1 MRICKVAA
9 FPHLRAPFMPELD
22 KTYTPADVESRWY
35 QRWLD
40 DKCFEADPARVS
52 ETRPA
57 YSIVIPPPNVT
68 GVLHMGH
75 VLNNTIQDIL
85 CRRARMLGKEV
96 LWLPG
101 TDHAGLATQN
111 VVEKTLKKQ
120 GVIKHRDDLGR
131 EKLIEKIWEW
141 KGTQG
146 DIIID
151 QLKKLGSSCDWSRQ
165 RFTFDPDYNA
175 CVMRVF
181 VDLYK
186 KGLIYRGKRMVN
198 WCPSSLT
205 ALSDEEVIMKE
216 QKGSMYHFR
225 VEVIDDDTRPQTARP
240 RAVDIT
246 EQEEQNAHH
255 EHTRTDPHT
264 GCRTFIHGNRFD
276 ERAGPY
282 LSAAN
287 RRTVGAAAACLA
299 QSQRTGADAPSGESR
314 WEEFRALL
322 ATGQFRELN
331 LIDLAQLGIRAFG
344 DEPLAA
350 ADESLK
356 QLKAG
361 AEAQPF
367 LDHARGVVYK
377 IFASDASGNAG
388 RKVTVSTSPTARP
401 YIEYEDSHPLEALEK
416 LALLHEIGGLPTEI
430 LGVTAQGDWV
440 LAQPEATPVTESEIG
455 AARAEAVALVGG
467 VQVNESGLEDIR
479 VVWHRGRAWIISDL
493 HLRNIMRDSEGK
505 ARIMD
510 ALIVPVPKS
519 LTARYESVRQAIREA
534 KEKAGILSSATH
546 AQEELSLF
554 PSADRKTWLTIATTR
569 PETIPGD
576 TAIAVNP
583 KDERYA
589 HLIGKHIRRPL
600 PLENQAAIPIVGDE
614 HVDFA
619 FGTGVLKVTPAH
631 DKADFEIGQ
640 RHKLEIIDVL
650 HPNGLLN
657 ELAGKDLAGL
667 DRFEGR
673 KKAVD
678 LLTEMGAM
686 IKAEP
691 HQNNVGYSERADVPI
706 EPRLSEQWFLKY
718 PSVKESQAVVA
729 SGEMKFHPDRWAK
742 VYDHWMTG
750 LQDWC
755 ISRQVWW
762 GHRIPVWHSMA
773 KDSDELRAFSE
784 FSNKTGLS
792 KSDSWTEHCL
802 SGVKG
807 EATLVTVYQNNDE
820 GETRIEAVTDSE
832 AEIEKLKSMGFT
844 QDPDVLDTW
853 FSSWLWPFATMGWP
867 EKTSTLKAFYPTT
880 DLVTGPD
887 IIFFWVARMIMAG
900 FEWMGELPFK
910 NVYFTGI
917 IRDKQGRKMSKSL
930 GNSPD
935 PLELI
940 ASYSADA
947 LRFGI
952 MRSAPLG
959 QDICFDDKNVELGR
973 NFCTK
978 LWNAAR
984 FRQMQGGEVET
995 EISAALLSSDDK
1007 WILLRLNTAIAE
1019 VSTALEEYRFSDA
1032 TATLYR
1038 FFWSEYCD
1046 WYIEASKAV
1055 LQGSDDKRKANTLAV
1070 IDFVLGHTLRLFHPF
1085 MPFITEELWHG
1096 MGFNTDLPE
1105 NQGGKSIMFAPWPKP
1120 LDEDELAHF
1129 GILPEDEKTANDK
1142 YEAVN
1147 LGRGLKSTFNINKR
1161 VRFVLKPSQE
1171 LPAHEVEVLRILLN
1185 AEPLDVDADFAATK
1199 GTPSAITPLGT
1210 IFLPLDGIID
1220 VEAERAR
1227 VGKELAKVESEL
1239 EKVIAKLADE
1249 NFTSKVPQKVL
1260 DEHQL
1265 RKTDW
1270 QEKLAKL
1277 REMMA
1282 ALG

>member
-1 MRICKVAA
+1 
-9 FPHLRAPFMPELD
+9 MPELD
-22 KTYTPADVESRWY
+22 KTYTPAEVEARWY

-52 ETRPA
+52 EKRPA

-68 GVLHMGH
+68 GILTLGH

-85 CRRARMLGKEV
+85 ARRARMLGKEV

-101 TDHAGLATQN
+101 TDHAGIATQN

-131 EKLIEKIWEW
+131 EGLVAKIWEW
-141 KGTQG
+141 KEKHGG
-146 DIIID
+146 IIIE
-151 QLKKLGSSCDWSRQ
+151 QLKKLGASCDWSRE
-165 RFTFDPDYNA
+165 RFTFDDDYNA

-205 ALSDEEVIMKE
+205 ALSDEEVVMKA
-216 QKGSMYHFR
+216 QNAIMYHFK
-225 VEVIDDDTRPQTARP
+225 VEV
-240 RAVDIT
+240 V
-246 EQEEQNAHH
+246 EE
-255 EHTRTDPHT
+255 P
-264 GCRTFIHGNRFD
+264 G
-276 ERAGPY
+276 
-282 LSAAN
+282 
-287 RRTVGAAAACLA
+287 
-299 QSQRTGADAPSGESR
+299 
-314 WEEFRALL
+314 
-322 ATGQFRELN
+322 
-331 LIDLAQLGIRAFG
+331 
-344 DEPLAA
+344 
-350 ADESLK
+350 
-356 QLKAG
+356 
-361 AEAQPF
+361 
-367 LDHARGVVYK
+367 
-377 IFASDASGNAG
+377 
-388 RKVTVSTSPTARP
+388 
-401 YIEYEDSHPLEALEK
+401 
-416 LALLHEIGGLPTEI
+416 
-430 LGVTAQGDWV
+430 
-440 LAQPEATPVTESEIG
+440 
-455 AARAEAVALVGG
+455 
-467 VQVNESGLEDIR
+467 
-479 VVWHRGRAWIISDL
+479 
-493 HLRNIMRDSEGK
+493 
-505 ARIMD
+505 
-510 ALIVPVPKS
+510 
-519 LTARYESVRQAIREA
+519 
-534 KEKAGILSSATH
+534 
-546 AQEELSLF
+546 
-554 PSADRKTWLTIATTR
+554 TWLTIATTR
-569 PETIPGD
+569 PEVIPGD
-576 TAIAVNP
+576 QAIAVNP

-589 HLIGKHIRRPL
+589 HLIGKHVRRPL
-600 PLENQAAIPIVGDE
+600 PVEDQALLPIIADE
-614 HVDFA
+614 HVDFT

-631 DKADFEIGQ
+631 DKADFEIAQ
-640 RHKLEIIDVL
+640 RHNLPAVDVM
-650 HPNGLLN
+650 HPNGVLN
-657 ELAGKDLAGL
+657 ELAGKDLAGME
-667 DRFEGR
+667 RFAAR
-673 KKAVD
+673 KRAAE
-678 LLTEMGAM
+678 LL
-686 IKAEP
+686 AEIGSLVKEEP
-691 HQNNVGYSERADVPI
+691 YQNNLGYSERADVPI
-706 EPRLSEQWFLKY
+706 ESRLSEQWFLKY

-729 SGEMKFHPDRWAK
+729 NGEMKFHPDRWAK

-762 GHRIPVWHSMA
+762 GHRIPVWSKKASHNEVL
-773 KDSDELRAFSE
+773 ELQKQTSSLRVDAEDNTTGFTISFS
-784 FSNKTGLS
+784 KI
-792 KSDSWTEHCL
+792 
-802 SGVKG
+802 
-807 EATLVTVYQNNDE
+807 E
-820 GETRIEAVTDSE
+820 GEESFTSVESVNEGGDYLVNVATTSE
-832 AEIEKLKSMGFT
+832 AEIKKLVELGFT

-984 FRQMQGGEVET
+984 FRQMQGGATET

-1046 WYIEASKAV
+1046 WYVEASKAV
-1055 LQGSDDKRKANTLAV
+1055 LQGSDEKRKANTLAV

-1096 MGFNTDLPE
+1096 MGFNADLPE
-1105 NQGGKSIMFAPWPKP
+1105 NQGGKSIMFAIWPKP
-1120 LDEDELAHF
+1120 LDADELAHF
-1129 GILPEDEKTANDK
+1129 GILPEDEQAANDK
-1142 YEAVN
+1142 YKAVE
-1147 LGRGLKSTFNINKR
+1147 LGRGLKSTFNINKK
-1161 VRFVLKPSQE
+1161 VRFVLKPASE
-1171 LPAHEVEVLRILLN
+1171 LPAHEIEVLRILLN
-1185 AEPLDVDADFAATK
+1185 AEPLEVDSAFQPKK
-1199 GTPSAITPLGT
+1199 GTPAALTPLGEL
-1210 IFLPLDGIID
+1210 FLPLDGLID
-1220 VEAERAR
+1220 VEAETAR
-1227 VGKELAKVESEL
+1227 VGKEVAKVESEL
-1239 EKVIAKLADE
+1239 EKVTAKLADT

-1260 DEHQL
+1260 DEHQQ

-1270 QEKLAKL
+1270 EDKLAKL
-1277 REMMA
+1277 KVMLE

>member
-1 MRICKVAA
+1 
-9 FPHLRAPFMPELD
+9 MPELE

-35 QRWLD
+35 QRWLH

-52 ETRPA
+52 EKRPA

-68 GVLHMGH
+68 GILTLGH

-85 CRRARMLGKEV
+85 ARRARMLGKEV

-101 TDHAGLATQN
+101 TDHAGIATQN

-131 EKLIEKIWEW
+131 EGLVAKIWEW
-141 KGTQG
+141 KEKHGG
-146 DIIID
+146 IIIE
-151 QLKKLGSSCDWSRQ
+151 QLKKLGASCDWSRE
-165 RFTFDPDYNA
+165 RFTFDDDYNA

-205 ALSDEEVIMKE
+205 ALSDEEVVMKA
-216 QKGSMYHFR
+216 QNAIMYHFK
-225 VEVIDDDTRPQTARP
+225 VEV
-240 RAVDIT
+240 V
-246 EQEEQNAHH
+246 EE
-255 EHTRTDPHT
+255 P
-264 GCRTFIHGNRFD
+264 G
-276 ERAGPY
+276 
-282 LSAAN
+282 
-287 RRTVGAAAACLA
+287 
-299 QSQRTGADAPSGESR
+299 
-314 WEEFRALL
+314 
-322 ATGQFRELN
+322 
-331 LIDLAQLGIRAFG
+331 
-344 DEPLAA
+344 
-350 ADESLK
+350 
-356 QLKAG
+356 
-361 AEAQPF
+361 
-367 LDHARGVVYK
+367 
-377 IFASDASGNAG
+377 
-388 RKVTVSTSPTARP
+388 
-401 YIEYEDSHPLEALEK
+401 
-416 LALLHEIGGLPTEI
+416 
-430 LGVTAQGDWV
+430 
-440 LAQPEATPVTESEIG
+440 
-455 AARAEAVALVGG
+455 
-467 VQVNESGLEDIR
+467 
-479 VVWHRGRAWIISDL
+479 
-493 HLRNIMRDSEGK
+493 
-505 ARIMD
+505 
-510 ALIVPVPKS
+510 
-519 LTARYESVRQAIREA
+519 
-534 KEKAGILSSATH
+534 
-546 AQEELSLF
+546 
-554 PSADRKTWLTIATTR
+554 TWLTIATTR
-569 PETIPGD
+569 PEVIPGD
-576 TAIAVNP
+576 QAIAVNP

-589 HLIGKHIRRPL
+589 HLIGKHVRRPL
-600 PLENQAAIPIVGDE
+600 PVENQELLPIIADE
-614 HVDFA
+614 HVDFT

-631 DKADFEIGQ
+631 DKADFEIAQ
-640 RHKLEIIDVL
+640 RHNLPAVDVM
-650 HPNGLLN
+650 HPNGVLN
-657 ELAGKDLAGL
+657 ELAGKDLAGME
-667 DRFEGR
+667 RFAAR
-673 KKAVD
+673 KRAAE
-678 LLTEMGAM
+678 LL
-686 IKAEP
+686 AEIGSLVKEEP
-691 HQNNVGYSERADVPI
+691 YQNNLGYSERADVPI
-706 EPRLSEQWFLKY
+706 ESRLSEQWFLKY

-729 SGEMKFHPDRWAK
+729 NGEMKFHPDRWAK

-762 GHRIPVWHSMA
+762 GHRIPVWSRKFSGDDLNSGIFSKHSGQ
-773 KDSDELRAFSE
+773 DGELTDGSLCENGSSPVCFTTIRHP
-784 FSNKTGLS
+784 
-792 KSDSWTEHCL
+792 DWTEHKPAY
-802 SGVKG
+802 VIQA
-807 EATLVTVYQNNDE
+807 ATCDE
-820 GETRIEAVTDSE
+820 QEI
-832 AEIEKLKSMGFT
+832 AELERAGFN

-959 QDICFDDKNVELGR
+959 QDICFDEKNVELGR

-984 FRQMQGGEVET
+984 FRQMQGGAVET

-1007 WILLRLNTAIAE
+1007 WLLLRLNTAIAE

-1055 LQGSDDKRKANTLAV
+1055 LQGSDEKRKANTLAV

-1171 LPAHEVEVLRILLN
+1171 LPDHEIEVLRILLN
-1185 AEPLDVDADFAATK
+1185 AEPLDVDAAFVPTK
-1199 GTPSAITPLGT
+1199 GTPSALTPLGT
-1210 IFLPLDGIID
+1210 IFLPLDGLID

-1227 VGKELAKVESEL
+1227 VSKEIAKVESEL
-1239 EKVIAKLADE
+1239 EKVTAKLADE

-1260 DEHQL
+1260 DEHQQ

-1277 REMMA
+1277 KEMLA

>member
-1 MRICKVAA
+1 
-9 FPHLRAPFMPELD
+9 
-22 KTYTPADVESRWY
+22 KTYTPAEVEARWY

-52 ETRPA
+52 EKRPA

-68 GVLHMGH
+68 GILTLGH

-85 CRRARMLGKEV
+85 ARRARMLGKEV

-101 TDHAGLATQN
+101 TDHAGIATQN

-131 EKLIEKIWEW
+131 EGLVAKIWEW
-141 KGTQG
+141 KEKHGG
-146 DIIID
+146 IIIE
-151 QLKKLGSSCDWSRQ
+151 QLKKLGASCDWSRE
-165 RFTFDPDYNA
+165 RFTFDDDYNA

-205 ALSDEEVIMKE
+205 ALSDEEVVMKA
-216 QKGSMYHFR
+216 QNAIMYHFK
-225 VEVIDDDTRPQTARP
+225 VEV
-240 RAVDIT
+240 V
-246 EQEEQNAHH
+246 EE
-255 EHTRTDPHT
+255 P
-264 GCRTFIHGNRFD
+264 GTF
-276 ERAGPY
+276 
-282 LSAAN
+282 
-287 RRTVGAAAACLA
+287 
-299 QSQRTGADAPSGESR
+299 
-314 WEEFRALL
+314 
-322 ATGQFRELN
+322 
-331 LIDLAQLGIRAFG
+331 
-344 DEPLAA
+344 
-350 ADESLK
+350 
-356 QLKAG
+356 
-361 AEAQPF
+361 
-367 LDHARGVVYK
+367 
-377 IFASDASGNAG
+377 
-388 RKVTVSTSPTARP
+388 
-401 YIEYEDSHPLEALEK
+401 
-416 LALLHEIGGLPTEI
+416 
-430 LGVTAQGDWV
+430 
-440 LAQPEATPVTESEIG
+440 
-455 AARAEAVALVGG
+455 
-467 VQVNESGLEDIR
+467 
-479 VVWHRGRAWIISDL
+479 
-493 HLRNIMRDSEGK
+493 
-505 ARIMD
+505 
-510 ALIVPVPKS
+510 
-519 LTARYESVRQAIREA
+519 
-534 KEKAGILSSATH
+534 
-546 AQEELSLF
+546 
-554 PSADRKTWLTIATTR
+554 LTIATTR
-569 PETIPGD
+569 PEVIPGD
-576 TAIAVNP
+576 QAIAVNP

-589 HLIGKHIRRPL
+589 HLIGKHVRRPL
-600 PLENQAAIPIVGDE
+600 PVENQELLPIIADE
-614 HVDFA
+614 HVDFT

-631 DKADFEIGQ
+631 DKADFEIAQ
-640 RHKLEIIDVL
+640 RHNLPAVDVM
-650 HPNGLLN
+650 HPNGVLN
-657 ELAGKDLAGL
+657 DLAGKDLGGME
-667 DRFEGR
+667 RFAAR
-673 KKAVD
+673 KRATE
-678 LLTEMGAM
+678 LL
-686 IKAEP
+686 AEIGSLVKEEP
-691 HQNNVGYSERADVPI
+691 YQNNLGYSERADVPI
-706 EPRLSEQWFLKY
+706 ESRLSEQWFLKY

-729 SGEMKFHPDRWAK
+729 HGEMKFHPDRWAK

-762 GHRIPVWHSMA
+762 GHRIPVWSIVA
-773 KDSDELRAFSE
+773 EGSDTTKTFHVLDAQLQDTLEDLLEGNGENEVLRIIDEQTGELLRPTPVE
-784 FSNKTGLS
+784 FNHGLNG
-792 KSDSWTEHCL
+792 KRVIIQIAQMNDNVGRGLEEH
-802 SGVKG
+802 
-807 EATLVTVYQNNDE
+807 
-820 GETRIEAVTDSE
+820 
-832 AEIEKLKSMGFT
+832 GFT

-959 QDICFDDKNVELGR
+959 QDICFDEKNVELGR

-984 FRQMQGGEVET
+984 FRQMQGGATET

-1019 VSTALEEYRFSDA
+1019 VTSALEDYRFSDA

-1046 WYIEASKAV
+1046 WYVEASKAV
-1055 LQGSDDKRKANTLAV
+1055 LQGSDEKRKANTLAV
-1070 IDFVLGHTLRLFHPF
+1070 IDFVLGQTLRLFHPF

-1096 MGFNTDLPE
+1096 MGFNADLPE

-1171 LPAHEVEVLRILLN
+1171 LPDHEIEVLRILLN
-1185 AEPLDVDADFAATK
+1185 AEPLDVDANYVPTK
-1199 GTPSAITPLGT
+1199 GTPSALTPLGT
-1210 IFLPLDGIID
+1210 IFLPLDGLID

-1227 VGKELAKVESEL
+1227 VSKEIAKVESEL
-1239 EKVIAKLADE
+1239 EKVTAKLADT

-1260 DEHQL
+1260 DEHQQ

-1270 QEKLAKL
+1270 EDKLAKL
-1277 REMMA
+1277 KVMLE

>member
-1 MRICKVAA
+1 
-9 FPHLRAPFMPELD
+9 MPELE

-85 CRRARMLGKEV
+85 CRRARMAGKEV

-141 KGTQG
+141 KDKQG

-165 RFTFDPDYNA
+165 RFTFDEDYNR

-205 ALSDEEVIMKE
+205 ALSDEEVIMKQ
-216 QKGSMYHFR
+216 QKGFMYHFK
-225 VEVIDDDTRPQTARP
+225 VEV
-240 RAVDIT
+240 V
-246 EQEEQNAHH
+246 EE
-255 EHTRTDPHT
+255 P
-264 GCRTFIHGNRFD
+264 G
-276 ERAGPY
+276 
-282 LSAAN
+282 
-287 RRTVGAAAACLA
+287 
-299 QSQRTGADAPSGESR
+299 
-314 WEEFRALL
+314 
-322 ATGQFRELN
+322 
-331 LIDLAQLGIRAFG
+331 
-344 DEPLAA
+344 
-350 ADESLK
+350 
-356 QLKAG
+356 
-361 AEAQPF
+361 
-367 LDHARGVVYK
+367 
-377 IFASDASGNAG
+377 
-388 RKVTVSTSPTARP
+388 
-401 YIEYEDSHPLEALEK
+401 
-416 LALLHEIGGLPTEI
+416 
-430 LGVTAQGDWV
+430 
-440 LAQPEATPVTESEIG
+440 
-455 AARAEAVALVGG
+455 
-467 VQVNESGLEDIR
+467 
-479 VVWHRGRAWIISDL
+479 
-493 HLRNIMRDSEGK
+493 
-505 ARIMD
+505 
-510 ALIVPVPKS
+510 
-519 LTARYESVRQAIREA
+519 
-534 KEKAGILSSATH
+534 
-546 AQEELSLF
+546 
-554 PSADRKTWLTIATTR
+554 TWLTIATTR

-576 TAIAVNP
+576 TAVAVNP
-583 KDERYA
+583 KDPRYA
-589 HLIGKHIRRPL
+589 DLVGKHIRRPL
-600 PLENQAAIPIVGDE
+600 PLENQASICIVADD
-614 HVDFA
+614 HVDFE

-640 RHKLEIIDVL
+640 RHSLEVIDVL
-650 HPNGLLN
+650 HPNGVLN
-657 ELAGKDLAGL
+657 ELAGNDLAGL

-673 KKAVD
+673 RKAVE
-678 LLTEMGAM
+678 LLTEMGDM
-686 IKAEP
+686 IKEEP

-718 PSVKESQAVVA
+718 PSVKESQEVVA
-729 SGEMKFHPDRWAK
+729 NGTMQFHPDRWAK
-742 VYDHWMTG
+742 VYDHWMGG

-762 GHRIPVWHSMA
+762 GHRVPVWY
-773 KDSDELRAFSE
+773 R
-784 FSNKTGLS
+784 
-792 KSDSWTEHCL
+792 
-802 SGVKG
+802 G
-807 EATLVTVYQNNDE
+807 E
-820 GETRIEAVTDSE
+820 ETYCGIEAPAGE
-832 AEIEKLKSMGFT
+832 GWE

-853 FSSWLWPFATMGWP
+853 FSSWLWPFATMGWTGD
-867 EKTSTLKAFYPTT
+867 KAHDSTIPTLRAFYPTT

-910 NVYFTGI
+910 NVYYTGI

-935 PLELI
+935 PLDLI
-940 ASYSADA
+940 ATYSADA

-959 QDICFDDKNVELGR
+959 QDICFDEKNVELGR

-1007 WILLRLNTAIAE
+1007 WILLRLNSAIAE

-1046 WYIEASKAV
+1046 WYVEASKAV
-1055 LQGSDDKRKANTLAV
+1055 LQGSDAKRKENTLAV
-1070 IDFVLGHTLRLFHPF
+1070 IDFVLGQTLRLFHPF
-1085 MPFITEELWHG
+1085 LPFITEELWHG
-1096 MGFNTDLPE
+1096 MGFNADLPE
-1105 NQGGKSIMFAPWPKP
+1105 NQGGKSIMFAVWPKP
-1120 LDEDELAHF
+1120 LDADELAHF
-1129 GILPEDEKTANDK
+1129 GILPEDEKTANEK

-1147 LGRGLKSTFNINKR
+1147 LGRGLKSTFNINKK
-1161 VRFVLKPSQE
+1161 VRFVLQPNQE
-1171 LPAHEVEVLRILLN
+1171 LPAYEIEVLRILLN
-1185 AEPLDVDADFAATK
+1185 AEPLDVDAAFVPTK

-1210 IFLPLDGIID
+1210 IYLPLDGLID
-1220 VEAERAR
+1220 IEAERAR
-1227 VGKELAKVESEL
+1227 IGKELTKVESEL
-1239 EKVIAKLADE
+1239 EKVTAKLADE

-1277 REMMA
+1277 REMMS